1 VTPSRSELERALLP
15 QLDAGFNLA
24 RWLLGND
31 SEAHDAVQVASVRAI
46 QYFTSFRGGDAKP
59 WFLGIVRNTC
69 LTALRARSGRASHV
83 DVESLVG
90 GPAELEAL
98 GSGNEAPEAALERR
112 AERDA
117 VNRALRSL
125 PAGFREALILR
136 EMEELSYEAIA
147 SVTGAPIGTVM
158 SRLARARKMFRA
170 EYAKLGLEDGNV

>member
-1 VTPSRSELERALLP
+1 MTTNRSELEGTLLP

-31 SEAHDAVQVASVRAI
+31 SEAQDAVQLASVRAI
-46 QYFTSFRGGDAKP
+46 QYFPSFKGGDAKP

-69 LTALRARSGRASHV
+69 LTALRARAGRRA
-83 DVESLVG
+83 DIDLDSLLG
-90 GPAELEAL
+90 GPAEFEAL
-98 GSGNEAPEAALERR
+98 GAGQEAPDAALERR

-117 VNRALRSL
+117 VNRVLRSL

-170 EYAKLGLEDGNV
+170 EYSKLGPEDNHV